1 MKKKLLAVIL
11 AVASFA
17 ALAGCGSNGTTDQKA
32 LQKRAIA
39 VQTRT
44 LPLRLEQKALVKA
57 KFWANYMR
65 WHWKMQVIP

>member
-17 ALAGCGSNGTTDQKA
+17 ALAGCGSNGTTDQQ
-32 LQKRAIA
+32 LRAIA

-44 LPLRLEQKALVKA
+44 LLLRLEQKASARVKS
-57 KFWANYMR
+57 WASYMR